1 MKILFV
7 FFYLCCLYA
16 CNTSEKAEVVLKD
29 HYTFERYMPVLS
41 RESEYLLVNLADTIQ
56 PDYRLDNGDWHF
68 SVEVRD
74 NKGEFF
80 YLQDM
85 VLYLKPGE
93 KLKVECNH
101 RHKYNSVFEGGVKN
115 ENSWLNQKMLRGGN
129 ILSPVTFW
137 EFLSFEDYCKQVDR
151 VADSLRLDLDKVSK
165 NRKFIHDT
173 RVRLELIRAT
183 AYSMYVD
190 RILNSQRYGESFES
204 QGDFEKWK
212 SERMAEIVPKI
223 VCKMT
228 DVLGKYAENEIIQ
241 YVHGQTALIVLENLQ
256 EGCLS
261 RLHFDRF
268 LELYDYYRTKLEDPN
283 FEYSAA
289 VKAYAH
295 QLSDPRLQKFMLDVV
310 DKNRYVTEGVE
321 MKDFEFEDVDGEKHR
336 LSDYKGMPIYLD
348 IWATWCNP
356 CKAIAPNF
364 AALAETYKK
373 ENIKFIAIS
382 IDKNVKVW
390 RDYVKQDGKH
400 ENVEEWLCTSK
411 EFLEIYR
418 ISSIPRFLLIDKDFK
433 IRMTFAYKPI
443 EVDMQNLSMLLDEVI
458 R

>member
-16 CNTSEKAEVVLKD
+16 CKTSEKAEVILKD
-29 HYTFERYMPVLS
+29 HYTFERYMPVLN

-56 PDYRLDNGDWHF
+56 SDYRLNNGDWHF
-68 SVEVRD
+68 SVEVQDD
-74 NKGEFF
+74 NGEFF

-93 KLKVECNH
+93 KLEVECNH
-101 RHKYNSVFEGGVKN
+101 RNKYDSVFKGGLKN
-115 ENSWLNQKMLRGGN
+115 ENSWLNQKMLRGWY

-137 EFLSFEDYCKQVDR
+137 EFLSFEDYCKQIDC
-151 VADSLRLDLDKVSK
+151 VADSLRLDLDKISR

-173 RVRLELIRAT
+173 RVRLELIQAT

-190 RILNSQRYGESFES
+190 RVLNSQRYRESFEC
-204 QGDFEKWK
+204 QEDFEKWK
-212 SERMAEIVPKI
+212 SGKMVEIVPMI
-223 VCKMT
+223 VRKMT
-228 DVLGKYAENEIIQ
+228 GVLGKYAEGEVIQ
-241 YVHGQTALIVLENLQ
+241 NVHGQTALIALENLQ
-256 EGCLS
+256 EGCLN

-268 LELYDYYRTKLEDPN
+268 LELYDYYRTRWGDPN
-283 FEYSAA
+283 FEYSAT

-295 QLSDPRLQKFMLDVV
+295 QLSDSRLRKIMLDIV
-310 DKNRYVTEGVE
+310 DKNQYLMEGVE
-321 MKDFEFEDVDGEKHR
+321 MKDFEFEDVDGKKHR

-364 AALAETYKK
+364 AALAKAYKE

-382 IDKNVKVW
+382 IDKNVQVW
-390 RDYVKQDGKH
+390 QDYVKQYGKR
-400 ENVEEWLCTSK
+400 ENVEEWLCTNK
-411 EFLEIYR
+411 EFLEMYK

-443 EVDMQNLSMLLDEVI
+443 EVDMQNLRTLLDEVI
-458 R
+458 